1 MAKNIIVGQ
10 KVTYEKKQRAR
21 ELRREMTREERIL
34 WQELRGGKIEG
45 LHFRRQQVIDGFI
58 ADFYCHEARLV
69 IEVDGGS
76 HEEAVEYDIERSQ
89 ILAHRRLRVLRFQN
103 AEIINALPTV
113 IEEIVSVCRKQL
125 GKP

>member
-1 MAKNIIVGQ
+1 
-10 KVTYEKKQRAR
+10 
-21 ELRREMTREERIL
+21 
-34 WQELRGGKIEG
+34 

-89 ILAHRRLRVLRFQN
+89 ILAHRRLRVQRFQN